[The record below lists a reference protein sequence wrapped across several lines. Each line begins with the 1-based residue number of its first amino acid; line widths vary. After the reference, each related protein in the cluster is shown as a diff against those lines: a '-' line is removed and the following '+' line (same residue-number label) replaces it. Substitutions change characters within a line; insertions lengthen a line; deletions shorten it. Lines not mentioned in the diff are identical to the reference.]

1 MQEHNQQPSPRSAQA
16 VMLASV
22 YLAYKADA
30 VVARQQ
36 RRELGL
42 CEACGGLNDP
52 ATCLEA
58 GCPDRRPN
66 GRSSSA

>member
-1 MQEHNQQPSPRSAQA
+1 MCLAHQPHGRSAQA

-22 YLAYKADA
+22 YVAYKADA
-30 VVARQQ
+30 LVARQQ

-52 ATCLEA
+52 ATCHEA
-58 GCPDRRPN
+58 GCPSRHSS
-66 GRSSSA
+66 GRSSA